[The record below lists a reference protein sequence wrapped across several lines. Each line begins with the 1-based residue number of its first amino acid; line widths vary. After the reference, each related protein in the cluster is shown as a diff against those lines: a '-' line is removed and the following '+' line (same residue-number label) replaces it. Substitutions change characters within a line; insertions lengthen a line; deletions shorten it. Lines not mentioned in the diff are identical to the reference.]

1 MKKLLTMFLLSPV
14 VVFAQ
19 SDSSM
24 FSGGLISFIISF
36 LFALVVFLI
45 IRGVMLWY
53 WRVNDII
60 KRQDTQIELLQS
72 IVRRLEER
80 NINDTTI
87 NNSDGPR
94 V

>member
-1 MKKLLTMFLLSPV
+1 MKKLLTLFLLSPI

-19 SDSSM
+19 SA
-24 FSGGLISFIISF
+24 SGVFDGALIRVLISF

-60 KRQDTQIELLQS
+60 KRQDTQIELLQA
-72 IVRRLEER
+72 IVRKLEER

-94 V
+94 I